1 MKTSKHL
8 SGTAMRLLAVVLLP
22 LAVVATARAATVLE
36 VDVAQATL
44 LSEWVVRA
52 RVTAVASVDLRAA
65 GDSIY
70 TDVTLAV
77 SDVYRGKDVPATHV
91 LRLQG
96 GVGKDGLALTVP
108 GMPRFSVGDE
118 AVIFLEKTGKG
129 HVPCGL
135 GQGVWRIAPGPL
147 GYPVVHRDVR
157 ELALMK
163 RTQDGRV
170 VPSDTPQPTG
180 IKLLATLVAEIEAAD
195 QATR

>member
-1 MKTSKHL
+1 MKSSKHL
-8 SGTAMRLLAVVLLP
+8 SETMARLGTLVLLS
-22 LAVVATARAATVLE
+22 LAFVGTARAATVLE
-36 VDVAQATL
+36 VDVAEATR

-52 RVTAVASVDLRAA
+52 RVTAVESVDLRAA

-70 TDVTLAV
+70 TDVTLAIGA
-77 SDVYRGKDVPATHV
+77 VYRGQGVPATYV

-96 GVGKDGLALTVP
+96 GRGKDGLALTVP
-108 GMPRFSVGDE
+108 GMPRFEVGDE

-135 GQGVWRIAPGPL
+135 GQGVWRLAPGPL

-163 RTQDGRV
+163 RTPDGRV

-180 IKLLATLVAEIEAAD
+180 IKLLATLVAEVQAAD
-195 QATR
+195 RATR